1 MLSPIHSEQL
11 KNFSSR
17 VDRMMKLSDVSEL
30 QSSFLELNSEFSDR
44 IMSLSSSLDVNP
56 QWQSYLTEMHKQ
68 MRLLQTELMF
78 LRSHRQPDKVLERL
92 ARVRQCLAK
101 LQDYCNYLMSDR

>member
-11 KNFSSR
+11 KNFRSR
-17 VDRMMKLSDVSEL
+17 IDRMMKLSDINEL
-30 QSSFLELNSEFSDR
+30 QSSFLELNSDFQGQ
-44 IMSLSSSLDVNP
+44 IMPLSLQDVNP

-78 LRSHRQPDKVLERL
+78 LRSLSQPDKVLERL
-92 ARVRQCLAK
+92 AKVRQCLAK
-101 LQDYCNYLMSDR
+101 LQDYCSYLVKIN